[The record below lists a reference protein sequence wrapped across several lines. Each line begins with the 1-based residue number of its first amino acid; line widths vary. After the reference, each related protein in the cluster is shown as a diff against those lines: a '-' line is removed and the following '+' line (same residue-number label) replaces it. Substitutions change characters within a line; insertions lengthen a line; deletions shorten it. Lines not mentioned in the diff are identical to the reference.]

1 MAKDVYAVLRK
12 NLTFLSL
19 ARGLVFWYAI
29 EKVFYLD
36 IGISIQLIVAAG
48 VISQGSKIVFEL
60 PTSVFADRWSRKKTL
75 IAANIALIAASL
87 IIGLS
92 NSFIA
97 IIPGLLAWALADAL
111 MSGVYEAFIYDSL
124 ATRGWEKR
132 FRKVFTRLTSIEL
145 FTIAAAGVIAGL
157 FAKFV
162 NLRISFILTV
172 VPMLVSILILS
183 RMKEPPIERTSD
195 EGLSWWRHLGG
206 AIRLLRGK
214 HIIWPVVVSVG
225 LVGFISVWYE
235 YYQLV
240 GVDVGMSNALIGA
253 MIGVAT
259 IGMAAGSEIAHKKAG
274 TKGMLLIAWII
285 LMVSHLAGLQL
296 RSQVAALGSL
306 FVVFLGL
313 RLMQTYLEVYIH
325 ERIPS
330 NMRATIFSLAGSM
343 AYGWFFI
350 LAFIYSQAVR
360 HFDARAALIVTSL
373 PLLTLGFIDIV
384 RGLPWPSG
392 KTIDEVAEPIPLE
405 DDHIVR

>member
-1 MAKDVYAVLRK
+1 MAKDSYAVLRK
-12 NLTFLSL
+12 KLAFLAF

-36 IGISIQLIVAAG
+36 IGISIQLIVVAG

-75 IAANIALIAASL
+75 IAADIALIGSSL

-92 NSFIA
+92 NSFATIV
-97 IIPGLLAWALADAL
+97 PGLLAWALADAL

-124 ATRGWEKR
+124 ATQGWQKR
-132 FRKVFTRLTSIEL
+132 FRRVFTRMTTIEL
-145 FTIAAAGVIAGL
+145 FAIAAAGAVAGL
-157 FAKFV
+157 FAKFA
-162 NLRISFILTV
+162 NLRVSFILTV
-172 VPMLVSILILS
+172 IPMLVSILILRS
-183 RMKEPPIERTSD
+183 MREPPIKRTTD

-206 AIRLLRGK
+206 AVNLLRGK
-214 HIIWPVVVSVG
+214 HIIWPVVLSIG

-240 GVDVGMSNALIGA
+240 GVDVGMSDALIGI

-259 IGMAAGSEIAHKKAG
+259 IGMALGSEIAHKRAG
-274 TKGMLLIAWII
+274 TKGMLLVGWVI
-285 LMVSHLAGLQL
+285 LTGSHLVGLQF
-296 RSQVAALGSL
+296 RSQIAALLSL

-313 RLMQTYLEVYIH
+313 RLMHTYLEVYIH

-330 NMRATIFSLAGSM
+330 SRRATIFSLAGTM

-350 LAFIYSQAVR
+350 LALAYSQAVR
-360 HFDARAALIVTSL
+360 YFDARATLIITSL
-373 PLLTLGFIDIV
+373 PLLILGAIDV
-384 RGLPWPSG
+384 ARRLPWSTA
-392 KTIDEVAEPIPLE
+392 KSIDDIKKPVPLE
-405 DDHIVR
+405 DDHTIR